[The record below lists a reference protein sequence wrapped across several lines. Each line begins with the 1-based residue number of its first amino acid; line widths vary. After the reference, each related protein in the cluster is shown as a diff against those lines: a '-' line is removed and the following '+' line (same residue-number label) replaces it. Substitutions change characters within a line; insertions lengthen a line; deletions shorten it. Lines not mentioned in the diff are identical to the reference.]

1 MNLKDCLH
9 FYKKVPI
16 VIVESP
22 GADPV
27 SHYLEGIDWS
37 NDKVIA
43 ERVSWDYNQI
53 KPILRPFSSLTEEEK
68 NQLVNFQSKQWM
80 YLLELGIDLFG
91 LIESGQAID
100 STTLK

>member
-1 MNLKDCLH
+1 MKLKDCLH

-16 VIVESP
+16 AIIESP
-22 GADPV
+22 GAESV
-27 SHYLEGIDWS
+27 SHYLEGIDWV

-53 KPILRPFSSLTEEEK
+53 KPILKPLTKEDMSKMSSVEG
-68 NQLVNFQSKQWM
+68 FRH
-80 YLLELGIDLFG
+80 LLESNVDLFG

-100 STTLK
+100 VTTLK